1 MKYFFLIKDGKKY
14 YLCNTDDLLI
24 NLKGGKFKPYHVTKS
39 PFFIYQKRFF
49 STKIE
54 SDEIHSTIK
63 NELAKLVF
71 ELNDN
76 TAYSYDEIIKPILRN
91 AKINEIGI

>member
-24 NLKGGKFKPYHVTKS
+24 NLKRGKLKYEKR
-39 PFFIYQKRFF
+39 PFFKYEKRFF

-54 SDEIHSTIK
+54 SDEIHTTIK
-63 NELAKLVF
+63 NELAKLVLQ
-71 ELNDN
+71 LNDN
-76 TAYSYDEIIKPILRN
+76 TAYSYDEIIKPLLRN

>member
-1 MKYFFLIKDGKKY
+1 MNYFFLIKDGKKY

-24 NLKGGKFKPYHVTKS
+24 NLKRGKLKYEKR
-39 PFFIYQKRFF
+39 PFFKYEKRFF

-54 SDEIHSTIK
+54 SDEIHSIIK

-71 ELNDN
+71 ELNDS
-76 TAYSYDEIIKPILRN
+76 TSYSYDEMIMPLLRE
-91 AKINEIGI
+91 AKLKEIGL